1 MFTRLRRVFFP
12 VVLLLLS
19 FLSLTLKAIRPA
31 PIQFEPQTYSEYR
44 DDLLKDA
51 FAGLQA
57 VDGTLGFWSLVAVDA
72 FYPRHTDA
80 VFFYDEFEDD
90 SDDAPF
96 GPAAPTSPVR
106 ECPARFFF
114 DYEPVAYDDI
124 NIVLAGQLSKA
135 LDHTAF
141 NDEARIML
149 AIPQSSRPST
159 DPAFIILGYV
169 LLGCVLGVY
178 ISLAAVLLMLK
189 WVLAP
194 SSTSLCTVAPQI
206 LCKPGRFPWATP
218 LRRIPRFTPTLD
230 AVDEEPLTASEAY
243 IHTLTEKL
251 SAPSSHAE
259 VDVVESSMELPVKPP
274 SLSLSPFPWIEPTS
288 SFKTPST
295 VLHETLAPNPSPIH
309 ETPATF
315 RSGTI
320 LCETPLAST
329 SRRAP
334 STPSS
339 IIYPTPIAPIACN
352 SLLSTAHQSICITE
366 PDTGSVDLTSSGFGF
381 DDERGI
387 VALRSYHELRNEAED
402 TVAESRRIW
411 PDTPFS
417 LYALQAFSLPK
428 NPEGMQTF
436 LQHSVQS
443 FGHLPPELR
452 PRRVRSH
459 VQSRASPYLSR
470 QAHTTVFPEQQQH
483 PSTAEL
489 HRTFATNNALPA
501 VEVNSNV
508 DVYETS
514 PAPPSSVAHSTGS
527 IGRPPAFRT
536 NFSFRNR
543 VGYPQASVGP
553 SPLYATPM

>member
-1 MFTRLRRVFFP
+1 MFTRFRRVFFP

-90 SDDAPF
+90 SDDALF
-96 GPAAPTSPVR
+96 GPAAPTSPLR

-114 DYEPVAYDDI
+114 DYEQPVAYDDI
-124 NIVLAGQLSKA
+124 NIVLADKLSEA
-135 LDHTAF
+135 LDHAAF

-159 DPAFIILGYV
+159 DPAFIILSYV

-206 LCKPGRFPWATP
+206 LCKPGRFPWAIP

-230 AVDEEPLTASEAY
+230 TIDEEPLTASEAY
-243 IHTLTEKL
+243 IHTLAEKL

-259 VDVVESSMELPVKPP
+259 VDVVESSMELPVKPS

-288 SFKTPST
+288 SFKTPSM

-315 RSGTI
+315 RPGTI
-320 LCETPLAST
+320 LCQTPLAST
-329 SRRAP
+329 SRRVP
-334 STPSS
+334 STPDSFIDQTS
-339 IIYPTPIAPIACN
+339 TVPVACN
-352 SLLSTAHQSICITE
+352 SFLSTAHQGICIAE
-366 PDTGSVDLTSSGFGF
+366 PDTGSMDLTTSGFGF

-387 VALRSYHELRNEAED
+387 LALCRYNELHKEAED
-402 TVAESRRIW
+402 AVAGKQADLVRYAIQLVCVAGVL
-411 PDTPFS
+411 TP
-417 LYALQAFSLPK
+417 Q
-428 NPEGMQTF
+428 E
-436 LQHSVQS
+436 
-443 FGHLPPELR
+443 
-452 PRRVRSH
+452 PRRH
-459 VQSRASPYLSR
+459 ANSRASPYLSR

-527 IGRPPAFRT
+527 IGRPPVFRT
-536 NFSFRNR
+536 NFSYRNR

-553 SPLYATPM
+553 SPLYATPV